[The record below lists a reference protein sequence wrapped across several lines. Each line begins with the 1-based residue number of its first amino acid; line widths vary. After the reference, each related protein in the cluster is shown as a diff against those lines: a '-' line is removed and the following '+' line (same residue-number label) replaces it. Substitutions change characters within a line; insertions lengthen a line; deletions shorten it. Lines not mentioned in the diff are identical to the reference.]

1 MLIPSYG
8 IIKEEFKIPEAYIAI
23 PDAFFVLISAGF
35 AVVWG
40 YYTDKINRS
49 KVILAGAFSWT
60 IGMLLTAFSTN
71 YLMLVI
77 SRMSSGAGLGCV
89 MPVGYSIISDA
100 IPPEER
106 SGWFG
111 TLAILSSVSNGVG
124 QGLSSFLGPIF
135 TWRFP
140 FLLLS
145 GISIGIIVILFFV
158 KIPQRGASEDELVD
172 LTEMDLEYTY
182 RIAKQ
187 DLKQIVNKKTNK
199 YLIIQGFF
207 AIIPGTILVY
217 FMTSMLATHYFY
229 LLPLKIRLQTATI
242 FAGMVGIG
250 YLLGNAILSYIGD
263 VLYRINKRYR
273 SRFATICMVLTVP
286 FCLLMLFSITPIGES
301 FIQSMD
307 YPTTIP
313 DSEVWN
319 YIILTI
325 GEVFKAYPQ
334 YIYYFIFAFL
344 GSIFSTGWVSNKN
357 AVMIDVNLPEHKGT
371 ATSFFKLSEQV
382 GKGMTLLLSFSL
394 ITILGSVF
402 NMMIF
407 AVLLW
412 IPSAVLWFFAG
423 RNVMED
429 MQEKSKTLSERKQI
443 SLIDYIFEIEI
454 LMDRAKQKIQDS
466 KYYIESDVESF
477 YNLISDAIKIL
488 EFCEREGENRSITN
502 IEKKA
507 HILKLK
513 SLMVKK
519 DVKNTYKALKK
530 RNLSPKERGQFR
542 QDLRQL
548 KLRIDEWEKSTFG
561 ELQILYEDA
570 YLKIVEAR
578 LNAKKDLLKSLAKID
593 ESIKIYNR
601 VKNILKERLDI
612 AKEEELTEDDS
623 VTYKKEQELLDKCT
637 KALYATIKLKEEI
650 KSVLKELKDHGI
662 SQDDL
667 EKMSKLTTEYDVDL
681 YKVITDTFGDN
692 EQLKTTLKEILQK
705 IEKIFGNYDKWKE
718 TEFKVF

>member
-1 MLIPSYG
+1 
-8 IIKEEFKIPEAYIAI
+8 
-23 PDAFFVLISAGF
+23 
-35 AVVWG
+35 
-40 YYTDKINRS
+40 
-49 KVILAGAFSWT
+49 
-60 IGMLLTAFSTN
+60 
-71 YLMLVI
+71 
-77 SRMSSGAGLGCV
+77 
-89 MPVGYSIISDA
+89 
-100 IPPEER
+100 
-106 SGWFG
+106 
-111 TLAILSSVSNGVG
+111 
-124 QGLSSFLGPIF
+124 
-135 TWRFP
+135 
-140 FLLLS
+140 
-145 GISIGIIVILFFV
+145 
-158 KIPQRGASEDELVD
+158 
-172 LTEMDLEYTY
+172 
-182 RIAKQ
+182 
-187 DLKQIVNKKTNK
+187 
-199 YLIIQGFF
+199 
-207 AIIPGTILVY
+207 
-217 FMTSMLATHYFY
+217 MTSMLATHYFY
-229 LLPLKIRLQTATI
+229 LLPVKIRLQTATI

-263 VLYRINKRYR
+263 VLYRINKKYR

-301 FIQSMD
+301 FIQTME
-307 YPTTIP
+307 YPATIP

-325 GEVFKAYPQ
+325 GEVFRAYPQ

-412 IPSAVLWFFAG
+412 IPSAILWFFAG
-423 RNVMED
+423 RNVMDD
-429 MQEKSKTLSERKQI
+429 MQEKSKTLSERKQV

-466 KYYIESDVESF
+466 KYYIESDVERF

-488 EFCEREGENRSITN
+488 EFCEREGESRSITN

-513 SLMVKK
+513 SLMIKK
-519 DVKNTYKALKK
+519 DVKTTYKALKK
-530 RNLSPKERGQFR
+530 RNLTSKERGQLR

-578 LNAKKDLLKSLAKID
+578 LNAKKDLLKGLSKID
-593 ESIKIYNR
+593 EAIKIYNR

-623 VTYKKEQELLDKCT
+623 ITYEKEQELLNKCT
-637 KALYATIKLKEEI
+637 KALYATIKLKEEV

-667 EKMSKLTTEYDVDL
+667 EKMSELTSEYDVDL
-681 YKVITDTFGDN
+681 YKVITETFGDN
-692 EQLKTTLKEILQK
+692 EQIKTTLKEILQK